1 MVGAAVERPGGERR
15 VQPLTATFRLGNV
28 DVTATPPGELH
39 RLMRAAAESGDFALP
54 RTEGSAHRTVL
65 PGVVH
70 TNMTR
75 VNGVNPLD
83 PWELSAA
90 ERLGRRQVH
99 EYTRFLRSRVP
110 GYADS
115 YLLGVS
121 TRIGVRESR
130 RLVGRYVLTRDD
142 VLSARRFDDDVA
154 QCGAPIED
162 HAGGS
167 STIWQYV
174 GGDGDPTGMTYG
186 VPYRSSCRRRCRA
199 CSSPAVACRRRTT
212 RTPRSDRWRSAW
224 PWDRRRGRRRPS
236 RSPREGRRRRSTWPN
251 SAPR

>member
-1 MVGAAVERPGGERR
+1 M
-15 VQPLTATFRLGNV
+15 QPLTTTFRLAGV
-28 DVTATPPGELH
+28 DATATPTAELH

-70 TNMTR
+70 TNLTR
-75 VNGVNPLD
+75 VNDVNPLD

-90 ERLGRRQVH
+90 ERLGRRQVR

-110 GYADS
+110 GYADARLIS
-115 YLLGVS
+115 VA
-121 TRIGVRESR
+121 THIGVRESR
-130 RLVGRYVLTRDD
+130 RLVGRYVLTRED
-142 VLSARRFDDDVA
+142 VLSARRFADEIA

-186 VPYRSSCRRRCRA
+186 VPYRCLLPEDVSGLLVAGRCLSA
-199 CSSPAVACRRRTT
+199 THDAHASV
-212 RTPRSDRWRSAW
+212 RSMAQCMAMGQAAGTAAAMAASA
-224 PWDRRRGRRRPS
+224 RRPPADVDVPAL
-236 RSPREGRRRRSTWPN
+236 RTALRENGAILA
-251 SAPR
+251 AP